1 MVVVAASLALVASR
15 GGDDKNKGT
24 AKGAPVVSVV
34 PAAESS
40 DSTTPTV
47 PPVKIPAGKEAVS
60 ISLPAVQG
68 MAGYAKVDDRVNV
81 YGTFKDH
88 QPNAS
93 VKGPPL
99 AKLILSNVQVLGVVN
114 GGTTVNYILAV
125 SPVEAEQVIY
135 LASFEGIWLTLT
147 RDGAPSVGGTPG
159 RNAANAA

>member
-15 GGDDKNKGT
+15 GGDDNKGT

-34 PAAESS
+34 PAAESN
-40 DSTTPTV
+40 DTTTPTV

-60 ISLPAVQG
+60 VQLPAVQG

-125 SPVEAEQVIY
+125 SASEAEQVIY
-135 LASFEGIWLTLT
+135 LASFEGIWLTLV

>member
-1 MVVVAASLALVASR
+1 
-15 GGDDKNKGT
+15 
-24 AKGAPVVSVV
+24 
-34 PAAESS
+34 
-40 DSTTPTV
+40 
-47 PPVKIPAGKEAVS
+47 
-60 ISLPAVQG
+60 

-99 AKLILSNVQVLGVVN
+99 TKLILSNVQVLAVVN
-114 GGTTVNYILAV
+114 GGTTVNYVLAV
-125 SPVEAEQVIY
+125 SASEAEQVIY